1 MEDKRG
7 ALSFEGQQQ
16 KYERRQKERK
26 RTEGNAEELGDVTR
40 PQRNAWRN
48 ELVKVA
54 QTNEEYLARLEA
66 AMTEEEK
73 DRVERE
79 GYVNRLYGNESK
91 SLGRKIQEG
100 VFGWVANSSALE
112 PYEKTLSEIRRNVC
126 EEIGVKLVRDTGYSM
141 PGNRRKTR
149 GAKAT
154 ASSTT
159 TMGIGDK
166 QKMEAARN
174 QLMQQIEKNK
184 ES

>member
-1 MEDKRG
+1 
-7 ALSFEGQQQ
+7 
-16 KYERRQKERK
+16 
-26 RTEGNAEELGDVTR
+26 
-40 PQRNAWRN
+40 
-48 ELVKVA
+48 
-54 QTNEEYLARLEA
+54 
-66 AMTEEEK
+66 
-73 DRVERE
+73 
-79 GYVNRLYGNESK
+79 
-91 SLGRKIQEG
+91 
-100 VFGWVANSSALE
+100 
-112 PYEKTLSEIRRNVC
+112 
-126 EEIGVKLVRDTGYSM
+126 M